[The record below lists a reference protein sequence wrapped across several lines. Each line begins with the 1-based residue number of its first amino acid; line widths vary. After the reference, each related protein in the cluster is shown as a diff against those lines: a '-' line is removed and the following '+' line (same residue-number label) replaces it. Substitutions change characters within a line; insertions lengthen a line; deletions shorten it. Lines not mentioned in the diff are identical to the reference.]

1 MPKRAKTTCPV
12 PGCPELTD
20 GGRCDEHKSQAE
32 QQRGSG
38 KDRGWTPRWARFR
51 KRYLDDNPNCLD
63 CLEGD
68 PPQWTPA
75 TDIDHV
81 DGTGRNGPH
90 AYDLDNLRPLCHSC
104 HSRKTVTFDGGF
116 GR

>member
-1 MPKRAKTTCPV
+1 MPTKPLKPCSV
-12 PGCPELTD
+12 PGCGELCAA
-20 GGRCDEHKSQAE
+20 GKCDEHKRQAG

-38 KDRGWTPRWARFR
+38 KDRGWTPKWARFR

-63 CLEGD
+63 CLDKD

-81 DGTGRNGPH
+81 DGTGRNGPR
-90 AYDLDNLRPLCHSC
+90 AYDLTNLRPLCHSC
-104 HSRKTVTFDGGF
+104 HSKKTAKYDGGF